1 MCFLFKIIGNIIS
14 VFLLF
19 FVLDSLLY
27 IKAYSE
33 IMIMDSYIKYE
44 VISGNIINFNSD
56 KYEVVFKSNG
66 SYTIILNRE
75 SLFVFEKYKKIK
87 YDGIVD

>member
-1 MCFLFKIIGNIIS
+1 M
-14 VFLLF
+14 
-19 FVLDSLLY
+19 LDSLLY